1 MTYQDLMEAI
11 AGRIARL
18 WPDRMLYRDFCP
30 KDHKRPSGFLYVTNA
45 SYEDANLF
53 LVQWT
58 FEAELTL
65 YAATDSY
72 DAESTEALRLD
83 QLEMLSAFGGPAI
96 PVGDRSVVLTVGAPS
111 PGPGEAYV
119 TFSASWMD
127 GRPGF
132 VDEDTAPEQESGVLL
147 MEDYE
152 LNLSTKEK

>member
-11 AGRIARL
+11 AARIAKL

-30 KDHKRPSGFLYVTNA
+30 ADHKRPSGFLYVTNA
-45 SYEDANLF
+45 GYEDANLF

-65 YAATDSY
+65 YAATDAYS
-72 DAESTEALRLD
+72 AESTEQLRPD
-83 QLEMLSAFGGPAI
+83 QLAVLGAFGGPALQ
-96 PVGDRSVVLTVGAPS
+96 VGDRSVILTVGAPS

-127 GRPGF
+127 ARPVFPDPDDPPGD
-132 VDEDTAPEQESGVLL
+132 VPL
-147 MEDYE
+147 MEHFQ
-152 LNLSTKEK
+152 LNIFTKE

>member
-11 AGRIARL
+11 AARIAKL

-30 KDHKRPSGFLYVTNA
+30 TDHKRPSSFLYVADA
-45 SYEDANLF
+45 SHVDANLF

-65 YAATDSY
+65 YAATDAYS
-72 DAESTEALRLD
+72 AESTEQLRAD
-83 QLEMLSAFGGPAI
+83 QLAVLNAFGGPAI
-96 PVGDRSVVLTVGAPS
+96 QVGDRSVILNVGAPS

-127 GRPGF
+127 GRPSCTDPDNPPGD
-132 VDEDTAPEQESGVLL
+132 VPL
-147 MEDYE
+147 MEHYE
-152 LNLSTKEK
+152 LNISTKE

>member
-11 AGRIARL
+11 AARIAKL

-30 KDHKRPSGFLYVTNA
+30 ADYKRPSGFLYVTNA
-45 SYEDANLF
+45 GYEDANLF

-65 YAATDSY
+65 FAATNAYS
-72 DAESTEALRLD
+72 AESTEQLRRD
-83 QLEMLSAFGGPAI
+83 QLDILGAFGGPAI
-96 PVGDRSVVLTVGAPS
+96 QVGDRSVILTVGAPS

-127 GRPGF
+127 ARPVFTDPDDPPGD
-132 VDEDTAPEQESGVLL
+132 VPL
-147 MEDYE
+147 MEHYE
-152 LNLSTKEK
+152 LNISTEE

>member
-1 MTYQDLMEAI
+1 M
-11 AGRIARL
+11 
-18 WPDRMLYRDFCP
+18 
-30 KDHKRPSGFLYVTNA
+30 TNA

-83 QLEMLSAFGGPAI
+83 QLKVLSAFGGPAI
-96 PVGDRSVVLTVGAPS
+96 QVGDRSVVLTVGAPS

-119 TFSASWMD
+119 TFSASWID
-127 GRPGF
+127 ARPAAADPD
-132 VDEDTAPEQESGVLL
+132 VPPSDAPL
-147 MEDYE
+147 MEHYE
-152 LNLSTKEK
+152 LNLSTNKE

>member
-11 AGRIARL
+11 AGRIAKL
-18 WPDRMLYRDFCP
+18 WPERMLYRDFCP
-30 KDHKRPSGFLYVTNA
+30 ADHKRPSGFLYVTNA

-83 QLEMLSAFGGPAI
+83 QLKVLSAFGGPAI
-96 PVGDRSVVLTVGAPS
+96 QVGDRSVVLTVGAPS

-119 TFSASWMD
+119 TFSAPWIHA
-127 GRPGF
+127 RP
-132 VDEDTAPEQESGVLL
+132 APADPDVPPSDAPL
-147 MEDYE
+147 MEHYE
-152 LNLSTKEK
+152 LNLSTNKE

>member
-11 AGRIARL
+11 AARIAKL

-30 KDHKRPSGFLYVTNA
+30 ADHKRPSGFLYVTNA
-45 SYEDANLF
+45 GYEDANIF

-65 YAATDSY
+65 YAATDAYS
-72 DAESTEALRLD
+72 AESTEQLRAD
-83 QLEMLSAFGGPAI
+83 QLAVLGAFGGPAI
-96 PVGDRSVVLTVGAPS
+96 QVEDRSVMLTVGTLS

-127 GRPGF
+127 GRP
-132 VDEDTAPEQESGVLL
+132 VAPDPDDPPADVPL
-147 MEDYE
+147 MENFE
-152 LNLSTKEK
+152 LNVSTKE

>member
-11 AGRIARL
+11 AARIAKL

-30 KDHKRPSGFLYVTNA
+30 ADYKRPSGFLYVTNA
-45 SYEDANLF
+45 GYEDANLF

-65 YAATDSY
+65 FAATNAYS
-72 DAESTEALRLD
+72 AESTEQLRRD
-83 QLEMLSAFGGPAI
+83 QLDVLGAFGGPAI
-96 PVGDRSVVLTVGAPS
+96 HVGDRSVILTVGAPS

-127 GRPGF
+127 ARPVF
-132 VDEDTAPEQESGVLL
+132 TDPDDPSVGVPL
-147 MEDYE
+147 MEHYE
-152 LNLSTKEK
+152 LNISTTEE

>member
-11 AGRIARL
+11 AGRIAKL
-18 WPDRMLYRDFCP
+18 WPERMLYRDFCP
-30 KDHKRPSGFLYVTNA
+30 ADHKRPSGFLYVTSA

-83 QLEMLSAFGGPAI
+83 QLKVLSVFGGPAI
-96 PVGDRSVVLTVGAPS
+96 QVGDRSVVLTVGAPS

-119 TFSASWMD
+119 TFSASWID
-127 GRPGF
+127 ARPAAADPD
-132 VDEDTAPEQESGVLL
+132 VPPSDAPL
-147 MEDYE
+147 MEHYE
-152 LNLSTKEK
+152 LNLSTNKE

>member
-11 AGRIARL
+11 AARIAKL

-30 KDHKRPSGFLYVTNA
+30 ADYKRPSGFLYVTNA
-45 SYEDANLF
+45 GYEDANLF

-65 YAATDSY
+65 FAATDAYS
-72 DAESTEALRLD
+72 AESTEQLRRD
-83 QLEMLSAFGGPAI
+83 QLAVLGAFGGPAI
-96 PVGDRSVVLTVGAPS
+96 RVGDRSVILTVGAPS

-127 GRPGF
+127 ARPVFTDPDDPPGD
-132 VDEDTAPEQESGVLL
+132 VPL
-147 MEDYE
+147 MEHYE
-152 LNLSTKEK
+152 LNISTEE

>member
-11 AGRIARL
+11 AGRIAKL
-18 WPDRMLYRDFCP
+18 WPERMLYRDFCP
-30 KDHKRPSGFLYVTNA
+30 ADHKRPSGFLYVTNA

-83 QLEMLSAFGGPAI
+83 QLKVLSAFGGPALQ
-96 PVGDRSVVLTVGAPS
+96 VGDRSVVLTAGASS

-119 TFSASWMD
+119 TFSASWID
-127 GRPGF
+127 ARPAAADPD
-132 VDEDTAPEQESGVLL
+132 VPPSDAPL
-147 MEDYE
+147 MEHYE
-152 LNLSTKEK
+152 LNLSTNKE

>member
-11 AGRIARL
+11 AARIAKL

-30 KDHKRPSGFLYVTNA
+30 ADHKRPSGFLYVADA
-45 SYEDANLF
+45 SHVDANLF

-65 YAATDSY
+65 YAATDAYS
-72 DAESTEALRLD
+72 AESTEQLRAD
-83 QLEMLSAFGGPAI
+83 QLAVLNAFGGPAI
-96 PVGDRSVVLTVGAPS
+96 QVGDRSVILNVGAPS

-127 GRPGF
+127 GRLACTDPD
-132 VDEDTAPEQESGVLL
+132 VPPSDVPL
-147 MEDYE
+147 MEHYK
-152 LNLSTKEK
+152 LNISTKE